1 MLSNLAAHRSSPSEA
16 KRNLP
21 GASGGVAAPPSP
33 DAVVVKRPR
42 TPTPTPMRA
51 PRSEVAPQAAA
62 PPQHGGRLVL
72 PLDRGP
78 VATVATSS
86 ILTALPPLRL
96 GKHRPLPTPAL
107 TAHGLAP
114 WISVLVG
121 AQASY
126 AFARAHVCGA
136 FGKVHFAL
144 RLDGRGGPMVVKAIR
159 QREKDGTSRLTGG
172 DKTFPASME
181 ESGREFVIH
190 QLLRRE
196 FDAHGPGL
204 HELLLPGGKATFRQL
219 VPYQVP
225 SAVTEFVDDR
235 TQVSKR
241 GARAP
246 KTYIVSTCEL
256 GDVGMLYRT
265 LWRRGDEIDTR
276 ELRRFVARSLA
287 YQAFVELHVLHQVV
301 GAAHLDI
308 KLGNMHVNPGGAF
321 RLADLGF
328 AQPLDEKGSLNLRGL
343 RGTVAAP
350 EMFRPTDLG
359 HLADRPPRL
368 HRNADIWTVWM
379 AALQLLVPPEVES
392 PFLRV
397 RLDRRRRKVIED
409 DNLCL
414 AEMVAFLRG
423 AEDLTLWEN
432 GVVRLARTPQ
442 GAGRWPTTGN
452 EVVDQFFAHAA
463 AADVQLVELA
473 LQHGLRHVPR
483 SRSGICVQAQRVG
496 ELLSTTPPR
505 AVQQWHELLEDLAG
519 EPVRLQA
526 YAHLTRYIDV
536 LARTPALPNFLG
548 LPAAPPAFVGEPR
561 LLRPPMPAF
570 PAGHLRRGPRVL
582 GVDPLLAY
590 ASGSLLA
597 LPAVR
602 AQGAGAA

>member
-16 KRNLP
+16 KRNPL
-21 GASGGVAAPPSP
+21 GAAGGLAGPPSP
-33 DAVVVKRPR
+33 DSVAVRRPR
-42 TPTPTPMRA
+42 TPTPARA
-51 PRSEVAPQAAA
+51 PRPEAAPQAAA
-62 PPQHGGRLVL
+62 PPPDGSRLVL
-72 PLDRGP
+72 PSGGGP
-78 VATVATSS
+78 VAMVATRS
-86 ILTALPPLRL
+86 TRAALPPLRL

-159 QREKDGTSRLTGG
+159 QREKEGASRLTGG
-172 DKTFPASME
+172 DKTFPASVE

-196 FDAHGPGL
+196 FDAHGPRL
-204 HELLLPGGKATFRQL
+204 HELLLPGGRTTFRRL

-225 SAVTEFVDDR
+225 SAVTEFVNDHR
-235 TQVSKR
+235 HVTKR
-241 GARAP
+241 GLHVP

-256 GDVGMLYRT
+256 GDAGMLYRT
-265 LWRRGDEIDTR
+265 LWRRGDETNTR

-287 YQAFVELHVLHQVV
+287 YQAFVELHVLHEVV

-397 RLDRRRRKVIED
+397 RLDRRRRNVIED

-423 AEDLTLWEN
+423 AEDLTLWED
-432 GVVRLARTPQ
+432 GVPRLARTPQ
-442 GAGRWPTTGN
+442 GGGRWPTTGN

-483 SRSGICVQAQRVG
+483 SRSGLCAQAQRVG
-496 ELLSTTPPR
+496 ELLHTTPQQ

-526 YAHLTRYIDV
+526 YAHLTRYVDV
-536 LARTPALPNFLG
+536 IARTPALASLFG
-548 LPAAPPAFVGEPR
+548 LPAAPPASVKENS
-561 LLRPPMPAF
+561 LLRPPMPAL
-570 PAGHLRRGPRVL
+570 PTGQLRRGPKVV

-590 ASGSLLA
+590 ATGSLLA

-602 AQGAGAA
+602 APGAGAA